1 MPVLLIL
8 IVAIVLLLLFKRSK
22 NSKKPDIPP
31 EQRQPA
37 ASDGIAVRGADGKE
51 YIVPRSAQ
59 DAYGLYQAAS
69 MDSVYGFL
77 CALHCVNR
85 YYEVFQSVPNG
96 FQASATEPNKDA
108 DRFFDACEFVA
119 LAYAGG
125 IEGVCEQDDAK
136 AVHYYEIL
144 LEVCMSVLNRKR
156 FKSEDDHY
164 IFLCWEKLADAYSTG
179 RGCTPNHEKAK
190 EYYKYAVASAMGEG
204 SDDAE
209 NDVPKQTRI
218 IGNLLAGY
226 PRPTAIYAPLAMRFA
241 TEMVKRGNIEGAA
254 LVEDYLNG
262 VKPIGEEKL
271 GLDPKQDFALYYK
284 AAKED
289 GSAYACYRLALCYL
303 TGAGT
308 ERNEATG
315 RHLMRAAAE
324 AGELFAAEWLASE
337 ENAEQAKWQGAVRS
351 IRDTLRA
358 HLAVMQGVT
367 GVELPKPPRV
377 TIDLPEEEE
386 EEDFESRQRE
396 ESPRDE
402 YNPCDEYKKTR
413 DLSRLPSIVYDDGNN
428 RWQRVGIYGS
438 QAVYHNDDGQEIT
451 IFHAE
456 ISRSSALT
464 NAGTLHWY

>member
-1 MPVLLIL
+1 
-8 IVAIVLLLLFKRSK
+8 
-22 NSKKPDIPP
+22 
-31 EQRQPA
+31 
-37 ASDGIAVRGADGKE
+37 
-51 YIVPRSAQ
+51 
-59 DAYGLYQAAS
+59 
-69 MDSVYGFL
+69 
-77 CALHCVNR
+77 
-85 YYEVFQSVPNG
+85 
-96 FQASATEPNKDA
+96 
-108 DRFFDACEFVA
+108 
-119 LAYAGG
+119 
-125 IEGVCEQDDAK
+125 
-136 AVHYYEIL
+136 
-144 LEVCMSVLNRKR
+144 
-156 FKSEDDHY
+156 
-164 IFLCWEKLADAYSTG
+164 
-179 RGCTPNHEKAK
+179 
-190 EYYKYAVASAMGEG
+190 MGEG

-254 LVEDYLNG
+254 LVG
-262 VKPIGEEKL
+262 
-271 GLDPKQDFALYYK
+271 GLPQRRQADRRGK
-284 AAKED
+284 ARPRSEAGISRSITRPRRRD

-303 TGAGT
+303 TGTGT

-358 HLAVMQGVT
+358 HLAVMQGVHRR
-367 GVELPKPPRV
+367 GAAEAAAR
-377 TIDLPEEEE
+377 DHRSARGGRGEN
-386 EEDFESRQRE
+386 FESRQSE

-464 NAGTLHWY
+464 NVGTLHWY